1 MMNDGDVL
9 KCNVTSNYTQCTDDF
24 KI

>member
-1 MMNDGDVL
+1 MNDGDVL